1 MKVTYDANI
10 FIGRKVEVFPRGF
23 FLSTVVLAELQAGA
37 QDRSDMKRFEVLRRT
52 VESFDQLL
60 VPSAEDWWETG
71 KALQRLSQGSKLENF
86 GSTPRISPEERH
98 RLFNDVLLA
107 VSCRRA
113 GITLITDNLKDFER
127 IANVCRIKFS
137 SGDEFFTPPDVSV

>member
-1 MKVTYDANI
+1 M
-10 FIGRKVEVFPRGF
+10 VELV
-23 FLSTVVLAELQAGA
+23 SAA
-37 QDRSDMKRFEVLRRT
+37 QDKSGLKFWEATRIYAEKFDRF
-52 VESFDQLL
+52 L

-71 KALQRLSQGSKLENF
+71 KALQRLSQTSKRENF
-86 GSTPRISPEERH
+86 GSTPRISPEERG

-127 IANVCRIKFS
+127 IGSACRIRFG
-137 SGDEFFTPPDVSV
+137 SGAAFFEAESR